1 MLAGCQAALLPTPCA
16 DAKQGAAGPPPP
28 GPKNRSSP
36 RPSRPDLKAA
46 PSRSNRSCECYNRP
60 KADMKE
66 EQGADN
72 SEEEARLL
80 ASAERKLNWRVRGMW
95 AVRTARG

>member
-1 MLAGCQAALLPTPCA
+1 
-16 DAKQGAAGPPPP
+16 
-28 GPKNRSSP
+28 
-36 RPSRPDLKAA
+36 
-46 PSRSNRSCECYNRP
+46 
-60 KADMKE
+60 MKE